1 MHPCNSSFKSE
12 LTSWFYKT
20 NLMTSDG
27 KSSRFFSI
35 NISLKRIDP
44 TEVVP
49 DSKRNPAIFMRGSV
63 SSSKVDEIVDNRNQV
78 NANMSVKDMKII
90 IDERPGRQ

>member
-12 LTSWFYKT
+12 LTSWFYKM
-20 NLMTSDG
+20 NSMTGDG

-35 NISLKRIDP
+35 NISSKRIDP
-44 TEVVP
+44 MEVVP
-49 DSKRNPAIFMRGSV
+49 DSKRNPAIFVQGSV
-63 SSSKVDEIVDNRNQV
+63 SSSKVDEIVDDRNQV